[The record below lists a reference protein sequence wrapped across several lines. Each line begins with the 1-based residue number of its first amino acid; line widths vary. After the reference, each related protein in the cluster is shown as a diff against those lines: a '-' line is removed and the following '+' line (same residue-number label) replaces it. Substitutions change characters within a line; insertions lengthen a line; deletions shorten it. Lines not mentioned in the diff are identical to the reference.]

1 MVSGNGCDYRYII
14 YVHDLEEFAKYVDK
28 TKPVTV
34 GLVHENDLV
43 YVEVRGIMRNRE
55 DTLIAI
61 RSRAI
66 ALLIMFEKDEKV
78 RNQVLDLLNKA
89 VMKIREK
96 VGIEPIRGLI
106 DLIRQN

>member
-1 MVSGNGCDYRYII
+1 MLTR
-14 YVHDLEEFAKYVDK
+14 L

-34 GLVHENDLV
+34 GLVHENNLV
-43 YVEVRGIMRNRE
+43 YVEVRGMLRGRN
-55 DTLIAI
+55 DTLIAV

-78 RNQVLDLLNKA
+78 RNQVLDIYGKI

-96 VGIEPIRGLI
+96 VGIEPIRGI
-106 DLIRQN
+106 INIIRQN